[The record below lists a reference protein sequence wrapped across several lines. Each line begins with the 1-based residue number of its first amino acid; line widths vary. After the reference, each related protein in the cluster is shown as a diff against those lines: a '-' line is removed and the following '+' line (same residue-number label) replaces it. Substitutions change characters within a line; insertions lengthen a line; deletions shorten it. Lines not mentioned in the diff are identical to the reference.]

1 MKVHAQLRPRSCH
14 WSIGAVWTF
23 PIALWNPRPLQNSFE
38 QFSILD
44 TDAIPFVTPG
54 ISQPKRRV
62 LQMVGDEYRC
72 QSAPGILLGFL
83 IRARAQQPGIDVDNP
98 GWFRPD
104 L

>member
-1 MKVHAQLRPRSCH
+1 MS
-14 WSIGAVWTF
+14 TF
-23 PIALWNPRPLQNSFE
+23 PFALVNPRQLQNLSEAFSF
-38 QFSILD
+38 LP
-44 TDAIPFVTPG
+44 TDAFPFVPPG
-54 ISQPKRRV
+54 ISQAKRRV
-62 LQMVGDEYRC
+62 LQMFGDEYRC